1 MKTPQK
7 TQNYDDFDN
16 PYVRLA
22 YMCRI
27 CGKEQS
33 KKFKFDW
40 KRHYLT
46 HNTTPK
52 DFICEICGKGFNQK
66 GPLNKHMRSK
76 HQQTDV
82 KTEDAKLMFVKQEGP
97 Y

>member
-1 MKTPQK
+1 
-7 TQNYDDFDN
+7 
-16 PYVRLA
+16 
-22 YMCRI
+22 MCRI

-46 HNTTPK
+46 HNTEPK
-52 DFICEICGKGFNQK
+52 SFICQVCGKGFNQQ
-66 GPLNKHMRSK
+66 GPLNKHMKTK
-76 HQQTDV
+76 HQEQNM
-82 KTEDAKLMFVKQEGP
+82 KTEDNKPIFVKHEQGF